1 MLVIYNA
8 PFTKNDLQITFD
20 SKTFKYED
28 HKDKLN
34 YDLGFYKDCSITV
47 TPLGKML

>member
-8 PFTKNDLQITFD
+8 PFTKNDLQITFY
-20 SKTFKYED
+20 SKTFTYED
-28 HKDKLN
+28 HKNKLN
-34 YDLGFYKDCSITV
+34 YDLGFYKDCYVTV